1 MAKAVK
7 KTSNKVP
14 GPAPTAVADKPVIAA
29 VPENKP
35 AAPKSKSTGKP
46 TGFHLAEFKVSEYTH
61 FCEPS
66 DTIED
71 VSRFEY
77 WCHVA
82 ARVGAMSRITVF
94 NRVKGWEASFRVL
107 ETGKGFLKIV
117 PLIYLE
123 WKMPAEDSD
132 EATRLRNLFE
142 IGERPDGWRVTNSQ
156 GDTVAGGLIS
166 RTAAEDFVTAAVKS
180 LTTKAA

>member
-1 MAKAVK
+1 M
-7 KTSNKVP
+7 
-14 GPAPTAVADKPVIAA
+14 
-29 VPENKP
+29 
-35 AAPKSKSTGKP
+35 
-46 TGFHLAEFKVSEYTH
+46 
-61 FCEPS
+61 
-66 DTIED
+66 
-71 VSRFEY
+71 
-77 WCHVA
+77 
-82 ARVGAMSRITVF
+82 
-94 NRVKGWEASFRVL
+94 KGWEASFRVL

-117 PLIYLE
+117 PLTYLE

-142 IGERPDGWRVTNSQ
+142 IVERPDGWRVTNSQ